1 MATGRIELSAEVQG
15 LRELRDK
22 LGTVLANDKKSEV
35 LKKALEKAIQPV
47 VAALNRTTPL
57 GPTGNLRRAIDSKVV
72 SYPADGNAVGVV
84 GFRRAGRERS
94 VVALAGGSVRAGAD
108 RGFHQYWLEEGTGQ
122 RHVFTPAN
130 KPYTRKAHTRTMK
143 SGTVAQVQTHEVAR
157 QGGYIASSFRKLG
170 KFQFEPTPRVP
181 RGGKGQEVKTNPA
194 YQQAFFRKSS
204 TPITIP
210 AMRPGGRGS
219 PPLKTAFDLTRS
231 TVAEILSRELR
242 LALEDIWGGLAT
254 STTGRGTIE

>member
-1 MATGRIELSAEVQG
+1 MATGRIELSAEIQG
-15 LRELRDK
+15 LRDLRDK
-22 LGTVLANDKKSEV
+22 LGTVLANDKKAAV
-35 LKKALEKAIQPV
+35 MKKALQKAIEPV

-72 SYPADGNAVGVV
+72 SYPADGNAVGIV

-94 VVALAGGSVRAGAD
+94 AAALVGGTVRAGTD
-108 RGFHQYWLEEGTGQ
+108 RGFHQYWLEEGTGE

-130 KPYTRKAHTRTMK
+130 KPYTRKAHARTMK
-143 SGTVAQVQTHEVAR
+143 SGKVAQVQSHEVAR

-170 KFQFEPTPRVP
+170 KFEFEPTPRVP
-181 RGGKGQEVKTNPA
+181 RGGKGQRVQTNPA

-219 PPLKTAFDLTRS
+219 PPLKTAFEMTQS
-231 TVAEILSRELR
+231 TVVQILSRELR
-242 LALEDIWGGLAT
+242 LALEEIWSGLNAST
-254 STTGRGTIE
+254 SGRGTIE

>member
-1 MATGRIELSAEVQG
+1 MATGRIEMSAEVQG
-15 LRELRDK
+15 LRDLRNK
-22 LGTVLANDKKSEV
+22 LGTVLNNPRKAAVMKA
-35 LKKALEKAIQPV
+35 ALEKAIVPV

-72 SYPADGNAVGVV
+72 SYPDDGNAVGIV

-94 VVALAGGSVRAGAD
+94 AIALAGGTVRTGTD
-108 RGFHQYWLEEGTGQ
+108 RGFHQWWLEEGTSERQ
-122 RHVFTPAN
+122 VFAPAN

-143 SGTVAQVQTHEVAR
+143 SGTVAQVQSHEVAR

-170 KFQFEPTPRVP
+170 KFDFERTPRVP
-181 RGGKGQEVKTNPA
+181 RGGKGQRVQTSPS
-194 YQQAFFRKSS
+194 YPQAFFKKSS

-210 AMRPGGRGS
+210 AMRPGGSGS

-242 LALEDIWGGLAT
+242 LAIEDIWSGLNT
-254 STTGRGTIE
+254 STSGRGSIE